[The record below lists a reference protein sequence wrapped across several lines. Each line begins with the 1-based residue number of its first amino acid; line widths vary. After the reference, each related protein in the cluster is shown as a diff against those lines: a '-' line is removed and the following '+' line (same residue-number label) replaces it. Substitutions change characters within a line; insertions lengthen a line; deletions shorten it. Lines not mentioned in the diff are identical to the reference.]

1 MGVPF
6 RLPPHLST
14 TAVVDPCHVDCP
26 HAGHSCKLSPWAARS
41 FTLPADLEVNQRCG
55 ELLRNRLL
63 LQAVTSYHLLDLEQ
77 CSLPGALGD
86 AGICCLLASDGLCL
100 TSGPVVH
107 CPLPDPS
114 EPLSVAASSSVSFYC
129 GKTLR
134 PKRT

>member
-1 MGVPF
+1 MGVPLH
-6 RLPPHLST
+6 LPPHLST

-41 FTLPADLEVNQRCG
+41 LTLPSDLELIRDAVNSSETACSF
-55 ELLRNRLL
+55 RLWL
-63 LQAVTSYHLLDLEQ
+63 HTICWIWNSALCLE
-77 CSLPGALGD
+77 PLGML
-86 AGICCLLASDGLCL
+86 GICCLLASDGLCL

-129 GKTLR
+129 GKTL
-134 PKRT
+134 